1 MFPQAAPV
9 GSEGDASRRRF
20 RRSDSESS
28 GSSGSSESDFR
39 RFWLPTFEKK
49 LTRLVPLVPSFFS
62 TSRLLD
68 FSTFRRAKRPGQKL
82 RGSPVPRSMC
92 PIMPFV
98 GHSWHCHSGRGALD
112 RGLPNPPPRR
122 TQNGHR
128 AGWASGLS
136 KGLAEMKH
144 RPGPEDCCS
153 LRVITLIAPVLL
165 VS

>member
-9 GSEGDASRRRF
+9 GSEGDASRARRRF
-20 RRSDSESS
+20 RRSDSE
-28 GSSGSSESDFR
+28 SSGSSESDFR

-49 LTRLVPLVPSFFS
+49 LTRLVPRFFS
-62 TSRLLD
+62 TSRLFD
-68 FSTFRRAKRPGQKL
+68 FSQGKATWAKIARQPSAAIHVPHHAIRGPFMALPFRQRRSGQRL
-82 RGSPVPRSMC
+82 AESTASTDP
-92 PIMPFV
+92 
-98 GHSWHCHSGRGALD
+98 
-112 RGLPNPPPRR
+112 
-122 TQNGHR
+122 NGHR